1 MALPSSGTIS
11 LNQMHIEAGGSS
23 GTQVGL
29 NDADIRG
36 LISKSSGSQMSF
48 NEWYGAS
55 SFPTNYSRTV
65 TPGKYVILTNQY
77 EYFVSTYY
85 YNQIFTY
92 LSGGT
97 NVAESSDIGQFTD
110 SAGNIQQPVFIDS
123 TTGFKAEAQLRI
135 YMKGHNVGNNWSL
148 SLSGSTI
155 TPGSNFTRASET
167 WTAQTTQNTT
177 VTNSS
182 GTATNVTFYEW
193 RNGVDDSATT
203 FNDASS
209 TTFTFT

>member
-1 MALPSSGTIS
+1 MALPSSGALS
-11 LNQMHIEAGGSS
+11 LNQMHVEAGGSS

-36 LISKSSGSQMSF
+36 LISKSSASTMSF

-55 SFPTNYSRTV
+55 STPKNYSRTV
-65 TPGKYVILTNQY
+65 TPGKYVVIVPSY

-85 YNQIFTY
+85 YQQVFAYT
-92 LSGGT
+92 SGGT
-97 NVAESSDIGQFTD
+97 NVTESSDIGQFTD
-110 SAGNIQQPVFIDS
+110 SSGNIQQPLQITS
-123 TTGFKAEAQLRI
+123 SGGFKNHATLTI

-155 TPGSNFTRASET
+155 TPGSNFTRSNQT
-167 WTAQTTQNTT
+167 WTAQTTQNLTLTNGSGT
-177 VTNSS
+177 VTN
-182 GTATNVTFYEW
+182 ATYYQW
-193 RNGVDDSATT
+193 KNGIDDSATT
-203 FNDASS
+203 FNDTSS

>member
-1 MALPSSGTIS
+1 MPVPSSGAIS
-11 LNQMHIEAGGSS
+11 LNDFHVEAGGTS
-23 GTQVGL
+23 GTQCSI

-36 LISKSSGSQMSF
+36 LISKGSGVTMSF

-55 SFPTNYSRTV
+55 SSPTNYSRTV
-65 TPGKYVILTNQY
+65 TPGKFNIITDIY

-85 YNQIFTY
+85 YQQTFTY
-92 LSGGT
+92 SSGGT
-97 NVAESSDIGQFTD
+97 NVGESSDIGQFTD

-123 TTGFKAEAQLRI
+123 QGGFKAEASFRI

-155 TPGSNFTRASET
+155 TPGSNFTRSGQT
-167 WTAQTTQNTT
+167 WTAQTTQNTSLL
-177 VTNSS
+177 NAS
-182 GTATNVTFYEW
+182 GTSTNVTFYQW
-193 RNGVDDSATT
+193 RNGVSDSNTT
-203 FNDASS
+203 FSDTSS

>member
-1 MALPSSGTIS
+1 MALPSSGAIS

-55 SFPTNYSRTV
+55 SSPTNYSRTV
-65 TPGKYVILTNQY
+65 TPGLFVILVGQF

-85 YNQIFTY
+85 YQQLFTY

-97 NVAESSDIGQFTD
+97 NVGESSDIGQFTD
-110 SAGNIQQPVFIDS
+110 SAGNIQQPLFIDS
-123 TTGFKAEAQLRI
+123 ADGFKAQAQLRI

-155 TPGSNFTRASET
+155 TPGSNFTRSSQT

-177 VTNSS
+177 LINSS
-182 GTATNVTFYEW
+182 GTSTNATLYQW
-193 RNGVDDSATT
+193 KNGVDNSNTT
-203 FNDASS
+203 FNDTSS

>member
-1 MALPSSGTIS
+1 MALPSSGAIS

-36 LISKSSGSQMSF
+36 LISKSSGSQMAF

-55 SFPTNYSRTV
+55 STPTNYSRTV
-65 TPGKYVILTNQY
+65 TPGLFVVLVGQF

-85 YNQIFTY
+85 YQQLFTY

-97 NVAESSDIGQFTD
+97 NVGESSDIGQFTD
-110 SAGNIQQPVFIDS
+110 SAGNIQQPLFIDS
-123 TTGFKAEAQLRI
+123 ADGFKAQAQLRI

-155 TPGSNFTRASET
+155 TPGSNFTRSSQT

-177 VTNSS
+177 LINSS
-182 GTATNVTFYEW
+182 GTSTNATLYQW
-193 RNGVDDSATT
+193 KNGVDNSNTT
-203 FNDASS
+203 FNDTSS